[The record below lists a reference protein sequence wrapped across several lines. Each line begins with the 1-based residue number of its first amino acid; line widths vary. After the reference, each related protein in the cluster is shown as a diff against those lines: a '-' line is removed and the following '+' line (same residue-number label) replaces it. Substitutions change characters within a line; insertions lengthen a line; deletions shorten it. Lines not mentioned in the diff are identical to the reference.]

1 MTDTVPTMHNDIA
14 AAELPV
20 LTRANT
26 PTITRTIT
34 HTITGSPATW
44 IDRPCRMLLWLCTL
58 LACVVPASG
67 GTRVSY
73 GTIPVHPVAGAR
85 LPPGPLT
92 AELRLPSGD
101 GPFPVVIVL
110 HGCGGIGRDEP
121 IWADR
126 LNGWGYA
133 ALILNSF
140 SARQVNT
147 VCALANQSLVTNI
160 DRAGDVM
167 NAAAWLQGVPSVDGK
182 RIGVLGMSHGGGTA
196 VAVTRA
202 DIQKTGPGLIKAAV
216 DYYGPCRHAEAH
228 GTVPLLALAGEDD
241 NWSDPARLC
250 RSFGASLR
258 PDQPFEIYTYPG
270 AVHDFDNP
278 HARALRF
285 NEGHPTQ
292 YNYSAAEDSYV
303 RVRTFLGRY
312 LGHPG
317 G

>member
-1 MTDTVPTMHNDIA
+1 MHNEIA
-14 AAELPV
+14 GAIACAIAPA
-20 LTRANT
+20 T
-26 PTITRTIT
+26 
-34 HTITGSPATW
+34 TGSPAAW
-44 IDRPCRMLLWLCTL
+44 IGRPCRMLLWLCIL
-58 LACVVPASG
+58 LAYAVPAG
-67 GTRVSY
+67 AETRVSY

-85 LPPGPLT
+85 LPPGPLS
-92 AELRLPSGD
+92 AELRLPPGN

-110 HGCGGIGRDEP
+110 HGCGGIGMDEP
-121 IWADR
+121 IWTDR

-140 SARQVNT
+140 SARHVTT
-147 VCALANQSLVTNI
+147 VCASADQPLVTNI

-202 DIQKTGPGLIKAAV
+202 DIQQTGPGLIKAAI
-216 DYYGPCRHAEAH
+216 DYYGPCRDAGAH

-241 NWSDPARLC
+241 NWADPARLC
-250 RSFGASLR
+250 RTFGASLR

-278 HARALRF
+278 RARALRY
-285 NEGHPTQ
+285 NQGHPTQ
-292 YNYSAAEDSYV
+292 YNYSAAEDSYA